1 MKSSTNV
8 SKPPKKKKK
17 IIGYTQKKSPGEVV
31 QKGKPA
37 EVKMSFEREKVKNT
51 YTPTKVETGHPAY
64 GKPGGGTD
72 KEMNKL
78 IGEAQAKKRDVTAHS
93 SKGLN
98 YRAGTTT
105 TERTPEKLHTTMKV
119 TPEIRKVKFTKTPI
133 YEKGAKKAPAKL
145 KSMDVTLGGSN
156 KKGDPAN
163 KTGLGKKKKTI
174 IRKVKSFPKR

>member
-17 IIGYTQKKSPGEVV
+17 IVGYTSTRSPGEVV

-37 EVKMSFEREKVKNT
+37 EVKMTVEREKVKKT

-72 KEMNKL
+72 KEMNRL
-78 IGEAQAKKRDVTAHS
+78 IKDAQAKKRDVTAHS

-98 YRAGTTT
+98 YKAGTTT
-105 TERTPEKLHTTMKV
+105 VERTPTKLSTTMKV
-119 TPEIRKVKFTKTPI
+119 TPEIRKVKFTQKPI
-133 YEKGAKKAPAKL
+133 YEKGAAKKPAKL
-145 KSMDVTLGGSN
+145 KARDVTLGGEN
-156 KKGDPAN
+156 KKGSPAN
-163 KTGLGKKKKTI
+163 KSGLGKKKRTI
-174 IRKVKSFPKR
+174 IRKVKSFPKN